1 VEVPND
7 EDKAGGHGYCGEIV
21 GGFGR
26 VRVGSW
32 TRIGSGE
39 SREQLCSFTSFNC
52 GVVELLAQTL
62 LR

>member
-1 VEVPND
+1 MEVSND

-26 VRVGSW
+26 FRVESW

-39 SREQLCSFTSFNC
+39 SRGQLCSFTNFNC
-52 GVVELLAQTL
+52 GVVGRLAQTL